1 MHCAIY
7 SCGISECT
15 DSVDR
20 QTCTVAPTLY
30 GILKSLS
37 QVYAKEIKAFFLALR
52 HRVRADKADDSVP
65 YGQSKAKLPTSGA
78 HDSTCIV
85 HG

>member
-1 MHCAIY
+1 MHC
-7 SCGISECT
+7 G
-15 DSVDR
+15 
-20 QTCTVAPTLY
+20 TLY

-37 QVYAKEIKAFFLALR
+37 QVYAKEIKAFFHALR

-65 YGQSKAKLPTSGA
+65 YGQSKAKLPTRGA